1 MKHLCSEIFL
11 KGVILKQK
19 YMKKALVLVDRE
31 EFLEFKFGLFVMISF
46 QLFFSLANHKDL

>member
-19 YMKKALVLVDRE
+19 YMKKTFVLVDRE

-46 QLFFSLANHKDL
+46 WLFFSLANHKDL